1 MTFDDVGKYALWIIL
16 FALALGGI
24 YLFLKRLGVIG

>member
-1 MTFDDVGKYALWIIL
+1 MTLDDIGKYALWIIL

-24 YLFLKRLGVIG
+24 YLFLKKLGIM